1 MKNVT
6 IMSHLTPEEW
16 KLSWKDKVVEDTK
29 ENMKEYQSSSCFW
42 GHFKNSTDFTICHH
56 KEFEIKGMS
65 MGMYFNGT
73 VEWDEKGSKIT
84 GSFGKKKTANLF
96 LIAGIVLCLL
106 ALIGATLQT
115 DREVSIVASVLL
127 IILLVFYLSKPKTGQ
142 QRILD
147 QLNKISFD
155 DKFRGKAGGRRK
167 GIPANAKKKKRSM
180 REKARVEVRDE
191 KSDSEIEQIESAE
204 IAKEEINEQRE
215 DQE

>member
-1 MKNVT
+1 M
-6 IMSHLTPEEW
+6 
-16 KLSWKDKVVEDTK
+16 
-29 ENMKEYQSSSCFW
+29 Q
-42 GHFKNSTDFTICHH
+42 
-56 KEFEIKGMS
+56 
-65 MGMYFNGT
+65 
-73 VEWDEKGSKIT
+73 
-84 GSFGKKKTANLF
+84 A
-96 LIAGIVLCLL
+96 
-106 ALIGATLQT
+106 

-167 GIPANAKKKKRSM
+167 GIPVNAKKKKRSM